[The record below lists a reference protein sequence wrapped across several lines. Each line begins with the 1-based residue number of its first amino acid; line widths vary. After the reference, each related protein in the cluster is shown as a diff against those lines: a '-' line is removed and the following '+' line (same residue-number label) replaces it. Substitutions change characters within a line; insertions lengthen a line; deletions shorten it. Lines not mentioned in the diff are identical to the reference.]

1 MIKAVLFD
9 MDDTLLS
16 INLTAFVAVH
26 AAKLTSMLS
35 RISRTS
41 AAPLGIAYTRAYLA
55 ISAEGRTDSLTNDEL
70 FCQTF
75 QRLTHIPL
83 DDPAIADAL
92 DTFERTVTPR
102 LSGGPV
108 QARPRPGAR
117 KAVTSALDLGL
128 DVALATNPSFSASC
142 VRTRM
147 EWADVAD
154 IDFVRV
160 SSMENSTRVKPF
172 ARYYQEFAGAMGL
185 TCDECLMVGNDASR
199 DFPRP
204 DCGLATAY
212 VGHGWPKRAVWRGDP
227 ERLARDLPF
236 LVDDL
241 NRRAD
246 A

>member
-1 MIKAVLFD
+1 
-9 MDDTLLS
+9 
-16 INLTAFVAVH
+16 
-26 AAKLTSMLS
+26 
-35 RISRTS
+35 
-41 AAPLGIAYTRAYLA
+41 
-55 ISAEGRTDSLTNDEL
+55 
-70 FCQTF
+70 
-75 QRLTHIPL
+75 
-83 DDPAIADAL
+83 
-92 DTFERTVTPR
+92 
-102 LSGGPV
+102 
-108 QARPRPGAR
+108 
-117 KAVTSALDLGL
+117 
-128 DVALATNPSFSASC
+128 
-142 VRTRM
+142 
-147 EWADVAD
+147 
-154 IDFVRV
+154 
-160 SSMENSTRVKPF
+160 STRVKPF